1 MTSVSDKK
9 GFTLIEVLVAVTI
22 IAVIVLSIYS
32 AFNTGITAYKKMD
45 TAFSS
50 FQDARII
57 LNVIETDLKNSF
69 IYSEESSFFKGGS
82 SALDFF
88 SILNTYDKDEKY
100 NSLCRIKYTL
110 EGNTLKRTV
119 YGGFAALGDD
129 ENAQAQ
135 ELSNSIEKIDFE
147 YAYIGSGDDKAI
159 IWRNV
164 WPQKDNQTGQ
174 LPLAVKIKLSLAGA
188 DSDAQESVEFT
199 KTISLVQANISGSEE
214 N

>member
-110 EGNTLKRTV
+110 EGNVLKRTV
-119 YGGFAALGDD
+119 YSGFAALGDD
-129 ENAQAQ
+129 ENAQSQ
-135 ELSNSIEKIDFE
+135 ELSNGIEKIDFE
-147 YAYIGSGDDKAI
+147 YACIGSGEDKTI

-164 WPQKDNQTGQ
+164 WPQKDGQAGQ
-174 LPLAVKIKLSLAGA
+174 LPLAVKIKLNLVGA
-188 DSDAQESVEFT
+188 DSNARESVEFT
-199 KTISLVQANISGSEE
+199 KTVSLVQANISGSEE